1 MAMAIDRLGRSER
14 PRTVF
19 VLTANALFGVLV
31 VLVIVAL
38 STSGAVK
45 TAGAS
50 EGAAFLV
57 GLLHVAFGITA
68 AAVRACAPFQEA
80 EEADD
85 VRRQGRALLLGAVIL
100 VAAGSS
106 LILLSLAGP
115 GGVVRPAAALLC
127 ALLLNAVAA
136 VLAAMRWPLLDEMD
150 RTLTNETA
158 RLGLR
163 WTALFGGTWA
173 MLAHLGFVAGPAPLD
188 WLTMFGGFGFAAS
201 MVELARRGALAR
213 RGSSGRRTEAG

>member
-1 MAMAIDRLGRSER
+1 MDMTTDRPGRSER
-14 PRTVF
+14 AQTIF
-19 VLTANALFGVLV
+19 ILAANALFGVFV
-31 VLVIVAL
+31 VLAIVAL
-38 STSGAVK
+38 GKTGVVK
-45 TAGAS
+45 AGGAS

-57 GLLHVAFGITA
+57 GLLHVAFGVTA
-68 AAVRACAPFQEA
+68 AAVRASAPFQDA

-85 VRRQGRALLLGAVIL
+85 VREQGRALLLGAVIL

-106 LILLSLAGP
+106 LIVLSFAGP
-115 GGVVRPAAALLC
+115 GGFVPPAAALAC

-136 VLAAMRWPLLDEMD
+136 VLASVRWRLLDEMD
-150 RTLTNETA
+150 RTLANDTV

-201 MVELARRGALAR
+201 VTELARRGALAR
-213 RGSSGRRTEAG
+213 RG